1 MKKTK
6 LLLTLLCLWAGLLPA
21 LAQSVTIIR
30 DMKEVPM
37 ASVLAMYKN
46 EFGCFEKPALSD
58 PFPFALIRMHLE
70 GNAHDVRAAKERL
83 TLYMGQQTGVE
94 ARVTTYSNQILFLVP
109 ARRPM
114 IFIDCGD
121 GCDQVLLS
129 NMQKLKSNCL
139 YDCTVRFRT
148 ERSADAT
155 VDTVFVNE
163 GPKIHELR
171 LQVEPAD
178 AKVDVIAHGEEKKWV
193 LTDGIADLQLTEGEY
208 RYTIS
213 ADNYHTAQGV
223 IQVPTEEKIVYIPL
237 RPTFGWMTISSD
249 SIDLQE
255 VSAVIAFQGKIETVA
270 LPMEK
275 TVYNPGDY
283 TISIERE
290 KHHPYQETVTVE
302 ENRLTKV
309 CPVLVPKVYKRNTF
323 VLAEVGFATNPSWG
337 VGLMVG
343 QVYGEVTKGC
353 GAGWYVQGRSN
364 FQSTKAETNQ
374 AIDKGGFVAGEKPF
388 YTGQQRTNELVI
400 NAGLVLNFLNKQ
412 QPNRSKN
419 SMFGV
424 YAGLGY
430 GQYARSWEIEDGRWF
445 EYAPSK
451 AKGMSF
457 GGGLIGSIKGF
468 TINAGINTIQAK
480 YVEVEAGLGWTF

>member
-1 MKKTK
+1 MRKIR
-6 LLLTLLCLWAGLLPA
+6 LLLTLLCLWFGMIPT

-30 DMKEVPM
+30 EMKEVPM

-46 EFGCFEKPALSD
+46 EFGSFEKLALSD
-58 PFPFALIRMHLE
+58 TFPFALIRMHLE

-83 TLYMGQQTGVE
+83 TLYMGQQTGIE

-121 GCDQVLLS
+121 GCEQVMLS

-178 AKVDVIAHGEEKKWV
+178 AKVDVIAHGERKDWI

-213 ADNYHTAQGV
+213 AENYHTAQGV

-237 RPTFGWMTISSD
+237 RPTFGWMTISND

-255 VSAVIAFQGKIETVA
+255 VSAVIAYQGKIETVA

-302 ENRLTKV
+302 ENRLTTV
-309 CPVLVPKVYKRNTF
+309 HPVLVPKAYKRNTF
-323 VLAEVGFATNPSWG
+323 LLAEAGFATNPSWG

-353 GAGWYVQGRSN
+353 GAGWYV
-364 FQSTKAETNQ
+364 
-374 AIDKGGFVAGEKPF
+374 
-388 YTGQQRTNELVI
+388 
-400 NAGLVLNFLNKQ
+400 
-412 QPNRSKN
+412 
-419 SMFGV
+419 
-424 YAGLGY
+424 
-430 GQYARSWEIEDGRWF
+430 
-445 EYAPSK
+445 
-451 AKGMSF
+451 
-457 GGGLIGSIKGF
+457 
-468 TINAGINTIQAK
+468 
-480 YVEVEAGLGWTF
+480 

>member
-30 DMKEVPM
+30 DMKEVPI

-46 EFGCFEKPALSD
+46 EFGSFEKPALSD

-121 GCDQVLLS
+121 GCEQVMLS

-148 ERSADAT
+148 ERSVDAT

-178 AKVDVIAHGEEKKWV
+178 AKVEIVMLNGIKQECSV
-193 LTDGIADLQLTEGEY
+193 VDGVAELKLEEGEY

-213 ADNYHTAQGV
+213 AEHYYPQEGV
-223 IQVPTEEKIVYIPL
+223 LSVPTTSTDVVLSLSPKVSWL
-237 RPTFGWMTISSD
+237 SVTSD
-249 SIDLQE
+249 STDLTDLSVE
-255 VSAVIAFQGKIETVA
+255 V
-270 LPMEK
+270 LRM
-275 TVYNPGDY
+275 
-283 TISIERE
+283 
-290 KHHPYQETVTVE
+290 VE
-302 ENRLTKV
+302 
-309 CPVLVPKVYKRNTF
+309 P
-323 VLAEVGFATNPSWG
+323 
-337 VGLMVG
+337 
-343 QVYGEVTKGC
+343 
-353 GAGWYVQGRSN
+353 
-364 FQSTKAETNQ
+364 
-374 AIDKGGFVAGEKPF
+374 
-388 YTGQQRTNELVI
+388 
-400 NAGLVLNFLNKQ
+400 
-412 QPNRSKN
+412 
-419 SMFGV
+419 
-424 YAGLGY
+424 
-430 GQYARSWEIEDGRWF
+430 
-445 EYAPSK
+445 
-451 AKGMSF
+451 AKGKKMTKKEVKQNTTTYPLPLQKF
-457 GGGLIGSIKGF
+457 ACD
-468 TINAGINTIQAK
+468 TGIYHN
-480 YVEVEAGLGWTF
+480 ER